1 MNIKRYSRVLDFNGH
16 YMAKNLC
23 SHSQACSVLHFISMI
38 YQPLMFA
45 IQVRGPWETVVY
57 ASYMYIVTISFPLGK
72 HRQSAFNRTWIQ
84 HSTTNTHIEDWWV
97 TRGQVLM
104 LVLNLKERLRE
115 MNLIG
120 ASSELGWGV
129 SWTCL
134 WLVLMCFIYNVVNS
148 KLVSDK
154 DPNQN
159 SMPKEKC
166 VR

>member
-1 MNIKRYSRVLDFNGH
+1 MFFFFCSLLAQMNIKRYSRVLDF
-16 YMAKNLC
+16 KNLC

-72 HRQSAFNRTWIQ
+72 HCQSAFNRTWIQ

-104 LVLNLKERLRE
+104 LVLNLKERLHE
-115 MNLIG
+115 MNLNLVG
-120 ASSELGWGV
+120 ACPELGRGLFW
-129 SWTCL
+129 
-134 WLVLMCFIYNVVNS
+134 
-148 KLVSDK
+148 
-154 DPNQN
+154 
-159 SMPKEKC
+159 C
-166 VR
+166 V